1 MNSSASIAESSSAGR
16 LEKTHLRLGFVAL
29 SDAAP
34 LIAAK
39 LLEFG
44 HAHGLTLELRRQPSW
59 AAVRD
64 KLLSGDLDAAHALYG
79 LVYGLQLGLG
89 GPRTDM
95 AVLMVLN
102 RNGQAVTLSNRLAD
116 ALAEHGT
123 LRQAL
128 ATLGRKP
135 VFAQTFPTGTHAMWL
150 YYWLASQGVDPL
162 RDIESVVIPPPQ
174 MVAALAEDKLDGLCV
189 GEPWN
194 ALAEAQ
200 GVGTTVAYTSEV
212 WPEHPEKVLA
222 CRRDFVD
229 WNPNA
234 ARALVQ
240 TMLEACRW
248 LDGAGHR
255 EQIARWLARPEYI
268 GIDEAAIA
276 ARLGVGVGAGVG
288 AGVTAAGS
296 TNAGAHVSPGV
307 RAAAMP
313 PGIPPV
319 RFFDD
324 GVATYPHP
332 CEGAW
337 FLTQFER
344 WGMIDART
352 DYAQIAARINQTHLY
367 RAAAARMNVAVPG
380 DDVTRVLIDGETWGS
395 GTASAAYARR
405 FPIRR

>member
-1 MNSSASIAESSSAGR
+1 MNAPSSVVATSASGP

-59 AAVRD
+59 AALRD

-79 LVYGLQLGLG
+79 LVYGVQLGLG
-89 GPRTDM
+89 GPQTDM

-102 RNGQAVTLSNRLAD
+102 RNGQAITLSNRLAD
-116 ALAEHGT
+116 ALAEHRT
-123 LRQAL
+123 LPRAL

-200 GVGTTVAYTSEV
+200 GVGRTVALTGEV
-212 WPEHPEKVLA
+212 WPDHPEKVLA

-229 WNPNA
+229 ANPNA
-234 ARALVQ
+234 ARALVR

-255 EQIARWLARPEYI
+255 EEIARWLARPDYI
-268 GIDEAAIA
+268 GIDEALIA
-276 ARLGVGVGAGVG
+276 ARLGSGGTGISNP
-288 AGVTAAGS
+288 TAA
-296 TNAGAHVSPGV
+296 P
-307 RAAAMP
+307 P
-313 PGIPPV
+313 PGLPV
-319 RFFDD
+319 RFFDN
-324 GVATYPHP
+324 GATPYPHP
-332 CEGAW
+332 FEGAW

-352 DYAQIAARINQTHLY
+352 DYAEIAARINQTQLY
-367 RAAAARMNVAVPG
+367 REAAVSVNVALPG
-380 DDVTRVLIDGETWGS
+380 EDMAQVLIDGEVWGS
-395 GTASAAYARR
+395 GTPSADYAQR
-405 FPIRR
+405 FTIRR

>member
-1 MNSSASIAESSSAGR
+1 MNSSSSVIAPSASGP

-34 LIAAK
+34 LVAAK

-44 HAHGLTLELRRQPSW
+44 HAHGLTLELHRQPSW

-79 LVYGLQLGLG
+79 LVYGVQLGLG
-89 GPRTDM
+89 GPQTDM

-102 RNGQAVTLSNRLAD
+102 RNGQAITLSNRLAD
-116 ALAEHGT
+116 ALTEHGT
-123 LRQAL
+123 LPRAL

-162 RDIESVVIPPPQ
+162 REIESVVIPPPQ

-200 GVGTTVAYTSEV
+200 GVGRTVVLTGEV
-212 WPEHPEKVLA
+212 WPDHPEKVLA

-229 WNPNA
+229 ANPNTS
-234 ARALVQ
+234 RALVQ

-255 EQIARWLARPEYI
+255 EEIAHWLALPDYI
-268 GIDEAAIA
+268 GIDEALIT
-276 ARLGVGVGAGVG
+276 ARLG
-288 AGVTAAGS
+288 
-296 TNAGAHVSPGV
+296 AGAVDDSNI
-307 RAAAMP
+307 AAPLNVPM
-313 PGIPPV
+313 
-319 RFFDD
+319 RFFDN
-324 GVATYPHP
+324 GATPYPHP
-332 CEGAW
+332 FEGTW

-352 DYAQIAARINQTHLY
+352 DYALIAARINQTQLY
-367 RAAAARMNVAVPG
+367 REAAAHVNVALPG
-380 DDVTRVLIDGETWGS
+380 EDMARVLIDGEVWGS
-395 GTASAAYARR
+395 GTPSAHYARR
-405 FPIRR
+405 FAIRR

>member
-1 MNSSASIAESSSAGR
+1 MNSSSSLIAPSSSGQ

-44 HAHGLTLELRRQPSW
+44 HAHGLTLELCRQPSW

-79 LVYGLQLGLG
+79 LVYGVQLGLG
-89 GPRTDM
+89 GPQTDM

-102 RNGQAVTLSNRLAD
+102 RNGQAITLSNRLAA

-123 LRQAL
+123 LPKAL

-162 RDIESVVIPPPQ
+162 GDIDSVAIPPPQ
-174 MVAALAEDKLDGLCV
+174 MVTALADDKLDGLCV

-194 ALAEAQ
+194 AQAEAD
-200 GVGTTVAYTSEV
+200 GVGKTVAYSSEV
-212 WPEHPEKVLA
+212 WPDHPEKVLA
-222 CRRDFVD
+222 CRREFAVAH
-229 WNPNA
+229 PNT

-240 TMLEACRW
+240 TVLEACRW

-255 EQIARWLARPEYI
+255 DEIAHWLARPDYI
-268 GIDEAAIA
+268 GIDAALIA
-276 ARLGVGVGAGVG
+276 ARLGDDIADSAPHGL
-288 AGVTAAGS
+288 
-296 TNAGAHVSPGV
+296 
-307 RAAAMP
+307 
-313 PGIPPV
+313 PV

-324 GVATYPHP
+324 GAVNYPHAF
-332 CEGAW
+332 EGAW

-344 WGMIDART
+344 WGMIDARA
-352 DYAQIAARINQTHLY
+352 DYDAIAARINQTQLY
-367 RAAAARMNVAVPG
+367 REAAARVSVAVPG
-380 DDVTRVLIDGETWGS
+380 DNVAPSVLIDGKVWGCDTRS
-395 GTASAAYARR
+395 DAYASS

>member
-1 MNSSASIAESSSAGR
+1 MNSPTTTALAAPSASGK

-34 LIAAK
+34 LVAAK

-44 HAHGLTLELRRQPSW
+44 HAHGLTLELSRQPSW

-79 LVYGLQLGLG
+79 LVYGVQLGLG
-89 GPRTDM
+89 GPQTDM

-102 RNGQAVTLSNRLAD
+102 RNGQAITLSNRLAD

-123 LRQAL
+123 LPKAL

-194 ALAEAQ
+194 AQAEAQ
-200 GVGTTVAYTSEV
+200 GVGRTIAYTSDV
-212 WPEHPEKVLA
+212 WPDHPEKVLA
-222 CRRDFVD
+222 CRRDFVSA
-229 WNPNA
+229 NPNA

-255 EQIARWLARPEYI
+255 EEIAHWLARPDYV
-268 GIDEAAIA
+268 GIDATLIA
-276 ARLGVGVGAGVG
+276 ARLGNEI
-288 AGVTAAGS
+288 AAS
-296 TNAGAHVSPGV
+296 APG
-307 RAAAMP
+307 
-313 PGIPPV
+313 GLPV
-319 RFFDD
+319 RFFDN
-324 GVATYPHP
+324 GAVNYPRAF
-332 CEGAW
+332 EGAW

-344 WGMIDART
+344 WGMIDARA
-352 DYAQIAARINQTHLY
+352 DYADIAARINQTQLY
-367 RAAAARMNVAVPG
+367 REAAAAMNVAVPEESASQ
-380 DDVTRVLIDGETWGS
+380 VLIDGETWGS
-395 GTASAAYARR
+395 GTSPTGYARR

>member
-1 MNSSASIAESSSAGR
+1 MNSSTSAVTSAASPTGP
-16 LEKTHLRLGFVAL
+16 LEKTHLRLGFVSL

-34 LIAAK
+34 LVAAK

-44 HAHGLTLELRRQPSW
+44 HAHGLTLELCRQPSW

-79 LVYGLQLGLG
+79 LVYGVQLGIG
-89 GPRTDM
+89 APRTDM

-116 ALAEHGT
+116 ALAEHGS
-123 LRQAL
+123 LRAAL

-150 YYWLASQGVDPL
+150 YYWLASHGVDPL
-162 RDIESVVIPPPQ
+162 RDIESVAIPPPQ
-174 MVAALAEDKLDGLCV
+174 MVAALAEDRLDGFCV

-194 ALAEAQ
+194 AMAEAE
-200 GVGTTVAYTSEV
+200 GVGRTAAYTSEV
-212 WPEHPEKVLA
+212 WPDHPEKVLA

-229 WNPNA
+229 THPHA
-234 ARALVQ
+234 AQALVQ

-255 EQIARWLARPEYI
+255 DEIAHWLARPDYI
-268 GIDEAAIA
+268 GIDETLIA
-276 ARLGVGVGAGVG
+276 ARLGDSVAD
-288 AGVTAAGS
+288 A
-296 TNAGAHVSPGV
+296 
-307 RAAAMP
+307 
-313 PGIPPV
+313 IPRRLPM
-319 RFFDD
+319 RFFDH
-324 GVATYPHP
+324 GAVNYPHP
-332 CEGAW
+332 FEGAW

-352 DYAQIAARINQTHLY
+352 DYAQIAARINQTQLY
-367 RAAAARMNVAVPG
+367 REAAARVNVAVPG
-380 DDVTRVLIDGETWGS
+380 EDVMRELIDGERWGNGS
-395 GTASAAYARR
+395 QSVAYARR
-405 FPIRR
+405 FAIRR